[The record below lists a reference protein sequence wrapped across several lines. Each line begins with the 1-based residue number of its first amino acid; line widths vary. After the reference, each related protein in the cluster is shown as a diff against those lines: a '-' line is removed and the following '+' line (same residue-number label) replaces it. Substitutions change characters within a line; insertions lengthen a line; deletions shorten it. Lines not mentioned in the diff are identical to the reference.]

1 VIVTLGVLTGALLAL
16 TPSFHLVLS
25 DGNDQLKGQLNATA
39 EKVAESFREVGIEMT
54 WSFDPSDPSLPAW
67 NVVKVIVLPRSSR
80 DWGMNPGI
88 LAAVR
93 RSSGSEAL
101 VVVFYKEV
109 ERFLTT
115 HSIQGPNAPGRR
127 PVNAVARV
135 IVHEVLHYFLPDR
148 PHDPDGVFK
157 DHVGG
162 NLLARSS
169 FEIRPE
175 TREALVAKLLE
186 VRADREADSTR

>member
-1 VIVTLGVLTGALLAL
+1 MLYGTLISALLAL
-16 TPSFHLVLS
+16 APSFHLVLS

-39 EKVAESFREVGIEMT
+39 ERVATSFREIGIEVT
-54 WSFDPSDPSLPAW
+54 WSFDPSDPSLPAF

-80 DWGMNPGI
+80 DWGMSSGV

-93 RSSGSEAL
+93 RGSDSQAL

-109 ERFLTT
+109 DRILNVR
-115 HSIQGPNAPGRR
+115 SIQGPNALGTR

-135 IVHEVLHYFLPDR
+135 IVHEVLHYFLPER

-169 FEIRPE
+169 VEIRPD

-186 VRADREADSTR
+186 VSANREADSTR